1 MNKNKTFLI
10 VLLALVVLIG
20 AAGILYSRLS
30 AGYGTNVL
38 TAESPEPSAAAS
50 EAPLAPDFTVYDA
63 EGNEVKLS
71 DFLGKP
77 VILNF
82 WASWCGPCQS
92 EMPDFEAAYQE
103 LGSEIHFLM
112 VNTTG
117 MRDETQA
124 DAEAFLAE
132 EGYTFP
138 VYYDL
143 DYNAAATYGIVGIPT
158 TYFIDAEGRLTAYA
172 SSAIDAE
179 TLQTGIDMIYG

>member
-1 MNKNKTFLI
+1 MKKNKTFLI

-77 VILNF
+77 VIL
-82 WASWCGPCQS
+82 SRT
-92 EMPDFEAAYQE
+92 MAARV
-103 LGSEIHFLM
+103 LLEI
-112 VNTTG
+112 V
-117 MRDETQA
+117 
-124 DAEAFLAE
+124 
-132 EGYTFP
+132 
-138 VYYDL
+138 
-143 DYNAAATYGIVGIPT
+143 
-158 TYFIDAEGRLTAYA
+158 
-172 SSAIDAE
+172 
-179 TLQTGIDMIYG
+179 